1 MRLEFDADQRDL
13 ARALRAKLGGQPDS
27 VRDCLAG
34 LGVYAL
40 EVPPE
45 HGGLGLGLGLAVVVC
60 EELGR
65 HAASDDYRDTALA
78 ADLRPDLGAGL
89 AAGTARVQVAHDGR
103 MTVRMPESGDEVVI
117 GAAPRF
123 DGSAA
128 ADPPPRILTRAWTR
142 QAAYLLGLAAGAHRL
157 AVVRVA
163 RRRQFGQPI
172 GQHQA
177 VSFPLARQF
186 AHLQAVRLLVHQ
198 AAWRDDRGETA
209 ALAATRALA
218 YAGEQALETTAW
230 AIHVHGAFGLTR
242 YAPVHRYYELAGREA
257 LRWGS
262 TPLLWRLATRLA
274 ASEAAGQHRSGTA
287 R

>member
-13 ARALRAKLGGQPDS
+13 ARALRAKLGGEPGS
-27 VRDCLAG
+27 VHECLAG
-34 LGVYAL
+34 LGLYAL

-45 HGGLGLGLGLAVVVC
+45 HGGLGFGLSVAVVVC

-65 HAASDDYRDTALA
+65 HAASDDYRDLALA
-78 ADLRPDLGAGL
+78 ADLRPDLGAGI
-89 AAGTARVQVAHDGR
+89 AAGTAEVRAAQDGR
-103 MTVRMPESGDEVVI
+103 MTVRMPESAVDVVI
-117 GAAPRF
+117 GGALRF
-123 DGSAA
+123 EGNAVSA
-128 ADPPPRILTRAWTR
+128 PPPRALTRAWIR

-157 AVVRVA
+157 AVVRAA

-172 GQHQA
+172 GEHQA
-177 VSFPLARQF
+177 ISFPLARQF

-198 AAWRDDRGETA
+198 AAWRDDHGESA

-218 YAGEQALETTAW
+218 YAAEQALETTAW
-230 AIHVHGAFGLTR
+230 AVHVHGAFGLTR

-262 TPLLWRLATRLA
+262 TPLLWRLADRLA
-274 ASEAAGQHRSGTA
+274 TSEQP
-287 R
+287 